1 MGAFRVPLI
10 LVAVALVL
18 GTFANMV
25 MRAVN
30 MIRLGNY
37 ALVAMM
43 VVFLIAAHMALVTF
57 SPVLSSKV
65 LADAIGPWIKSGDVV
80 EINGEY
86 EAGSTLGFYLRRQI
100 RILNGRSSDLWYGSF
115 FRDAPQIFDD
125 GLSFGRLW
133 HGPARV
139 FLWTPVDQVPTLAG
153 PAYAIARSG
162 GKEVLSNQR

>member
-25 MRAVN
+25 LRSIN

-57 SPVLSSKV
+57 SPVLSSKA
-65 LADAIGPWIKSGDVV
+65 LADAIGPRIKTGDVV

-86 EAGSTLGFYLRRQI
+86 EAGSTLGFYLRRQV
-100 RILNGRSSDLWYGSF
+100 RILNGRSSNLWYGSF
-115 FRDAPQIFDD
+115 FQGCSADIRRCGFVWTVVAWADASFFVDSD
-125 GLSFGRLW
+125 GSGS
-133 HGPARV
+133 RV
-139 FLWTPVDQVPTLAG
+139 GGAG
-153 PAYAIARSG
+153 LYDCAEWG
-162 GKEVLSNQR
+162 